1 MLGYNLVT
9 LGLIFI
15 VFSLLMPFSFLFNGE
30 ILVLA
35 YSDFTGA
42 NIVLL

>member
-9 LGLIFI
+9 LGLILI
-15 VFSLLMPFSFLFNGE
+15 VFSPLMPLSFLFDGE

-35 YSDFTGA
+35 YCHFTGA
-42 NIVLL
+42 NFVLL